1 MAKVK
6 EVVTT
11 ELHGKPAKAVKL
23 TDGTLVFKPDDD
35 IEELLY
41 TAFAE
46 KFVNGKTNQKTWIA
60 QFVDQQMD
68 SLKQSLKKD
77 PYVALSTTRE
87 VNKIVT
93 NTQSYF
99 NTKKQTDSDF
109 SEYLLKK
116 MLFPWQQKVFESN
129 AKKKTMCCGRRS
141 GKTFN
146 VVQQALKEC
155 LKGPIICPDG
165 TKKPRIAAII
175 GLTVEKTANLYW
187 ENIKSAI
194 EKCHINTTKIDN
206 SCYTVYFSNGS
217 ILQLLG
223 NNSKA
228 EREKIRGA
236 DYCFV
241 AIDECQ
247 SQAGMYYLCEDI
259 LKPILKGTDGILV
272 LLGTG
277 PISAGGYWEKCLNDD
292 SFEHFH
298 ATMEDNPT
306 IPNYEHALEDVLIEN
321 HWDRNNITFRREYL
335 GEIAYDTE
343 RMIIPKRSYYKELP
357 KDFHPTKCYIGVD
370 YGWSDFSSFA
380 PILIDEAKRV
390 GYVVHEWKANKTSSQ
405 ALVDKMKALNETIH
419 SKYNIPVEDI
429 HIVADSSHQ
438 QISQDIYNQGI
449 INIQNAYKLDEQ
461 YQWARLSEACACEEL
476 FILENGEIDKESD
489 AVVWK
494 WNQEKG
500 CVIYQVDDDTY
511 HPDILD
517 SLKYAW
523 NQYVTDRNAS

>member
-6 EVVTT
+6 EIVET
-11 ELHGKPAKAVKL
+11 EVHGKKQKAVKL
-23 TDGTLVFKPDDD
+23 TDGTLVFQPNDD

-46 KFVNGKTNQKTWIA
+46 KFVNGKTNQKTWIS

-87 VNKIVT
+87 VNKIVA
-93 NTQSYF
+93 NTQGYF

-109 SEYLLKK
+109 SGYLLRK
-116 MLFPWQQKVFESN
+116 MLFPWQQKVFDSRT
-129 AKKKTMCCGRRS
+129 KRKTMCCGRRS
-141 GKTFN
+141 GKTYS
-146 VVQQALKEC
+146 VVQQALDHC
-155 LKGPIICPDG
+155 LLGPIISSDG
-165 TKKPRIAAII
+165 TKKKRQAAII

-187 ENIKSAI
+187 QNIKDAI
-194 EKCHINTTKIDN
+194 EKCHISTLKIDN
-206 SCYTVYFSNGS
+206 SSYKVTFSNGNT
-217 ILQLLG
+217 LELLG
-223 NNSKA
+223 NSTKA

-236 DYCFV
+236 DYSFV

-259 LKPILKGTDGILV
+259 LKPILKGTDGTLV

-277 PISAGGYWEKCLNDD
+277 PISAGGYWEKCLTDEA
-292 SFEHFH
+292 FEHFH

-306 IPNYEHALEDVLIEN
+306 IPNYEHALQDVLEEN
-321 HWDRNNITFRREYL
+321 HWTKDNITYRREYL

-370 YGWSDFSSFA
+370 YGWSDYSSFA

-405 ALVDKMKALNETIH
+405 VLVDKMKALTDMIH
-419 SKYNIPVEDI
+419 VKYNVPVEDI
-429 HIVADSSHQ
+429 YIIADSSHQ

-449 INIQNAYKLDEQ
+449 TNIQNAYKLDEQ

-476 FILENGEIDKESD
+476 FILENGEIDKEAD

-511 HPDILD
+511 HPDIMD

>member
-11 ELHGKPAKAVKL
+11 ELKGKPAKAVKL
-23 TDGTLVFKPDDD
+23 TDGTLVFQPNED

-87 VNKIVT
+87 VNKIVS

-116 MLFPWQQKVFESN
+116 MLFPWQQKVFEST

-141 GKTFN
+141 GKTYN

-155 LKGPIICPDG
+155 LKGPILCPDG

-194 EKCHINTTKIDN
+194 EKCHINTSKVDN
-206 SCYTVYFSNGS
+206 GGYTVYFSNGS

-277 PISAGGYWEKCLNDD
+277 PFSRWLLGKM
-292 SFEHFH
+292 FE
-298 ATMEDNPT
+298 
-306 IPNYEHALEDVLIEN
+306 
-321 HWDRNNITFRREYL
+321 
-335 GEIAYDTE
+335 
-343 RMIIPKRSYYKELP
+343 
-357 KDFHPTKCYIGVD
+357 
-370 YGWSDFSSFA
+370 
-380 PILIDEAKRV
+380 
-390 GYVVHEWKANKTSSQ
+390 
-405 ALVDKMKALNETIH
+405 
-419 SKYNIPVEDI
+419 
-429 HIVADSSHQ
+429 
-438 QISQDIYNQGI
+438 
-449 INIQNAYKLDEQ
+449 
-461 YQWARLSEACACEEL
+461 
-476 FILENGEIDKESD
+476 
-489 AVVWK
+489 
-494 WNQEKG
+494 
-500 CVIYQVDDDTY
+500 
-511 HPDILD
+511 
-517 SLKYAW
+517 
-523 NQYVTDRNAS
+523 